1 MASFD
6 SLRGRYVV
14 RYLAGVLAICVL
26 VSGSMVLVLANIAEG
41 SLTTSTSNGVQS
53 VAQEVSSKV
62 ESWVQDRER
71 ELTQLANLISTSG
84 ANSAQTG
91 IELLARATTNDPFDE
106 IELVDANGNT
116 AASTGAAGAVSL
128 AGQPWVTGIAESDQ
142 PYVGDLTLN
151 ATGDDLQWLFA
162 VPASTN
168 NNAFYGLLVGAVG
181 LEPWTGPGGGSNQL
195 AGLFSGVTGSGG
207 VTTSVTAVDSSKS
220 LIYRTSMGSPATLT
234 SARMLAL
241 GALRTRISNAA
252 VVDALK
258 GGSGSARITI
268 DGTDTMTGYAEVPS
282 VSWAVLVSEPAGQAL
297 AGVDSLRNWGFI
309 LLGLGLVLA
318 ALFSFVMAQLEVRP
332 IDALSRAA
340 RRVSGG
346 DLTARVSPA
355 GAEEIASLGEA
366 FNLMVARLESL
377 IGRVQGTSID
387 LSDSAIR
394 LAAASNQLAATTA
407 RQSSSATETSASM
420 EELARTSGQIAE
432 TVDRV
437 AAQAAETRDRLER
450 AREDILAS
458 SERTL
463 SLTDRV
469 RDIARILSMINDL
482 ADQTNLLALNAAIEA
497 ARAGEAG
504 RGFAVVADEVRRLAD
519 RSKTLAADIANI
531 TQNVQGEASATVLAM
546 DKGAEQLRDG
556 LVLMERVAE
565 ASSGIRLATQQQQ
578 SATEQVVEA
587 MEQVRVASQQVST
600 TAQELALASG
610 SQAAMAGDLKQV
622 SAVETTVPS
631 GNGHRPGADRVVA
644 DGGSR
649 VRGADGHAEPLAPRS
664 APAAGS
670 RRPEPTKV
678 GMAPPRN
685 ARSDHN

>member
-1 MASFD
+1 MQRRLGVAGLEAVMVDLGAAIRRILDRF
-6 SLRGRYVV
+6 LVRVV
-14 RYLAGVLAICVL
+14 AGVVTAGIVVVVL
-26 VSGSMVLVLANIAEG
+26 LVVALGAVTSGSGWSSAQAGQVRTVVILIGIVGVLVLGVTSFLVAN
-41 SLTTSTSNGVQS
+41 
-53 VAQEVSSKV
+53 
-62 ESWVQDRER
+62 RETKHLR
-71 ELTQLANLISTSG
+71 ALG
-84 ANSAQTG
+84 R
-91 IELLARATTNDPFDE
+91 LAR
-106 IELVDANGNT
+106 LVAGGDV
-116 AASTGAAGAVSL
+116 AARV
-128 AGQPWVTGIAESDQ
+128 D
-142 PYVGDLTLN
+142 
-151 ATGDDLQWLFA
+151 
-162 VPASTN
+162 
-168 NNAFYGLLVGAVG
+168 
-181 LEPWTGPGGGSNQL
+181 PGG
-195 AGLFSGVTGSGG
+195 AGEV
-207 VTTSVTAVDSSKS
+207 KE
-220 LIYRTSMGSPATLT
+220 
-234 SARMLAL
+234 L
-241 GALRTRISNAA
+241 G
-252 VVDALK
+252 
-258 GGSGSARITI
+258 
-268 DGTDTMTGYAEVPS
+268 
-282 VSWAVLVSEPAGQAL
+282 Q
-297 AGVDSLRNWGFI
+297 
-309 LLGLGLVLA
+309 
-318 ALFSFVMAQLEVRP
+318 
-332 IDALSRAA
+332 
-340 RRVSGG
+340 
-346 DLTARVSPA
+346 
-355 GAEEIASLGEA
+355 A
-366 FNLMVARLESL
+366 FNLMVERLGGMVERVRQVSGELAASAARLSE
-377 IGRVQGTSID
+377 
-387 LSDSAIR
+387 
-394 LAAASNQLAATTA
+394 ASTQLVSTTA
-407 RQSSSATETSASM
+407 EQTSAAVETSASM
-420 EELARTSGQIAE
+420 EELARTSAHIAD
-432 TVDRV
+432 TVERV
-437 AAQAAETRDRLER
+437 ATQAAETRDNLDRAHER
-450 AREDILAS
+450 ILTS
-458 SERTL
+458 GQRTVA
-463 SLTDRV
+463 LTDRV
-469 RDIARILSMINDL
+469 RDIGRILGLINDI